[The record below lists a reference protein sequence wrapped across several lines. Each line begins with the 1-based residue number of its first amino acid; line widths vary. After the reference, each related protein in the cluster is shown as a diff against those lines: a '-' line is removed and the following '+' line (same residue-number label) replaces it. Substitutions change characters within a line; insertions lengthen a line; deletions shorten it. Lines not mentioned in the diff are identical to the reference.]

1 MSNPNLAWTLLLIAG
16 LLEIVWSV
24 SMKASQGFS
33 KSGYTALTFVAAWIS
48 FWLLGLA
55 VKSLPIGTAYAA
67 WTGVG
72 AAGAAIVG
80 ILVFHEPSSLARLGC
95 IALILAG
102 VIGLHLLGE

>member
-1 MSNPNLAWTLLLIAG
+1 MSNANLAWALLLISG

-33 KSGYTALTFVAAWIS
+33 KGGYTALTFVAAWIS

-55 VKSLPIGTAYAA
+55 VKTLPIGTAYAT
-67 WTGVG
+67 WTGIG
-72 AAGAAIVG
+72 AAGAAVVG
-80 ILVFHEPSSLARLGC
+80 MIVFHESTSVQRLAC

-102 VIGLHLLGE
+102 VVGLRLLGE

>member
-1 MSNPNLAWTLLLIAG
+1 MSNPNLPWALLLIAG

-33 KSGYTALTFVAAWIS
+33 KGGYTALTFVAAWIS

-55 VKSLPIGTAYAA
+55 VKTLPIGTAYAT
-67 WTGVG
+67 WTGIG
-72 AAGAAIVG
+72 AAGAAVVG
-80 ILVFHEPSSLARLGC
+80 MIVFHESASVQRLAC

-102 VIGLHLLGE
+102 VVGLRLLGE